1 MKWMNEDKKE
11 FLEDSLIAAIL
22 VGIGV
27 AATPIF

>member
-1 MKWMNEDKKE
+1 MKNEDEKE

-27 AATPIF
+27 AVIPIF